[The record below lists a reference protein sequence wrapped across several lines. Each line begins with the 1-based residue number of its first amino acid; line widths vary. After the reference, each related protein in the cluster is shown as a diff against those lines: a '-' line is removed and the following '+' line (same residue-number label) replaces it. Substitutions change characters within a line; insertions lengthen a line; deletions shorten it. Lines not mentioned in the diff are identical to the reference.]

1 MKTLLLFPLTLLA
14 FSCSTT
20 KTESSKTTEMATYN
34 IENQCPENVDCSF
47 EILQNQSLAVNT
59 DEFNQSY
66 YKLEENPNKVVFK
79 YQYKLKTDKEIM
91 DAGYLEEVLF
101 EMDKN
106 YGDFSFAGKELQNT
120 KLILNVMCFCRS
132 GKVGAHKISEG
143 KIVKK
148 GNQLSISIPKVIED
162 QKTTEIKVTL

>member
-1 MKTLLLFPLTLLA
+1 MKFFLLFPILLFA
-14 FSCSTT
+14 FSCSN
-20 KTESSKTTEMATYN
+20 KTSVTSKTGDMTNFKVESN
-34 IENQCPENVDCSF
+34 CPENVDCTF
-47 EILQNQSLAVNT
+47 EIVKNQGLLVQT
-59 DEFNQSY
+59 DEFGQSY
-66 YKLEENPNKVVFK
+66 YQLEENPEKVVFK
-79 YQYKLKTDKEIM
+79 YTHKLKTDKEIM

-106 YGDFSFAGKELQNT
+106 YNDFSFSGKELQNT

-143 KIVKK
+143 SIVKK
-148 GNQLSISIPKVIED
+148 GKQLSISIPKVIDD

>member
-1 MKTLLLFPLTLLA
+1 MKTLLLFPLTLIA
-14 FSCSTT
+14 FSCSST
-20 KTESSKTTEMATYN
+20 KNDTDKLNHKTGFK

-47 EILQNQSLAVNT
+47 EILQEQSLVVKT

-66 YKLEENPNKVVFK
+66 YQLEENPNKVVFR

-106 YGDFSFAGKELQNT
+106 YGDFSFSGKELQNT

-143 KIVKK
+143 KIIKK
-148 GNQLSISIPKVIED
+148 GKQLSILAPKVIED
-162 QKTTEIKVTL
+162 QKTTEINVTL